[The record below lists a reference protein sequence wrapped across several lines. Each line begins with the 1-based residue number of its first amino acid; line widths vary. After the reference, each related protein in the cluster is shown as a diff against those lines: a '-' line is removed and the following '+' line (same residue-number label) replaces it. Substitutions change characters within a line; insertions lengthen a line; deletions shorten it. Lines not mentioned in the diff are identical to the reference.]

1 MKEELR
7 NFLKVELIMDPT
19 YPLEDDEPLFS
30 GGLID
35 SFSLV
40 QVAVFVEENY
50 GVHLED
56 TDLTV
61 ENMDT
66 LGQMVAYIEAKDQ

>member
-7 NFLKVELIMDPT
+7 NFLKEELIMDPT